1 MKHYLFIVL
10 LFISPLLLTAQIR
23 DFCELT
29 KEVLENETQLSNYK
43 GIEKKEELWIGKN
56 YESSI
61 KISGS
66 IYTVLNISA
75 LTTAM
80 VACMYDGT
88 ELKESNKLYESLKVK
103 IENCLGVSYKTTLNN
118 KKLSNGDVVQEII
131 FKQVG
136 YKNKTQTIVIQY
148 TKPSVVSKKNKV
160 KVLLI
165 FPQNGFYI

>member
-1 MKHYLFIVL
+1 MKNYLFTL
-10 LFISPLLLTAQIR
+10 LLLTSPFLLTAQIR

-29 KEVLENETQLSNYK
+29 KEVLENETKLSAYK
-43 GIEKKEELWIGKN
+43 GNEKKEELWIGKN

-61 KISGS
+61 KIPGS
-66 IYTVLNISA
+66 TYSVINISA

-88 ELKESNKLYESLKVK
+88 DIKESNKLYESLKVK

-118 KKLSNGDVVQEII
+118 KKLSNGDAVEEII

-136 YKNKTQTIVIQY
+136 YKNKAQTLVIQY
-148 TKPSVVSKKNKV
+148 NKPGVVTKKNKI